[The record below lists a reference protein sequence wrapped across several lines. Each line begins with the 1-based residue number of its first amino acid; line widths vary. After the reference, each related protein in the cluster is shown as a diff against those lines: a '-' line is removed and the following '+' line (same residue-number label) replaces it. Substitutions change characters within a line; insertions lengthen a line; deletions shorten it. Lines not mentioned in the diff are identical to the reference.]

1 MSALSIE
8 RGQRAL
14 DAITHATKCPECA
27 APLPENATHCLM
39 CGWAASINNWEP
51 LKSIK
56 PDTYRAPYPIDLFP
70 LAMQAAID
78 EVQAATQAPIALVA
92 QAGLAALA
100 VAGQGLVS
108 VARDDTLRSPVS
120 LYMQVIARSGERK
133 TAADAHFMQAVREWQ
148 SREIERLKPE
158 LDAFTSELDAW
169 KSARAGLLDA
179 IKGAARN
186 GESIDELET
195 QLKAHDADRPE
206 PVRVPRLIY
215 ADITTE
221 QLIYLLAKQWPSA
234 IESSSEAGTIF
245 GSHGT
250 NADNVM
256 KYFAARNVL
265 WDGGEYTT
273 DRRTTDSVSANG
285 VRLSASLSVQ
295 RQAFD
300 VFNERTGGL
309 ARGMGT
315 WARYLLCE
323 PESTQGTR
331 FYREPSANM
340 PKRAAFHRR
349 ITQLLDKKI
358 SINPTGG
365 IDTSLLKFSREG
377 QAVWIEHYDAV
388 EAELRAGGE
397 FDGVRDVASKTAD
410 NGARLAALFHTFEH
424 GDIGEISAAH
434 VRAGCLLAIWYL
446 GEAKRILF
454 ADEGSSA
461 HAGKLETYLVQEAI
475 KSGTNS
481 MSRRQ
486 VMQLGPYALRKKSAL
501 NDAAAALEAA
511 GRIRVNEGSFE
522 IHPDILAAQK
532 PQQPKPW
539 N

>member
-1 MSALSIE
+1 MNAVSIE
-8 RGQRAL
+8 RGRAVL
-14 DAITHATKCPECA
+14 DSLDGAAKCTECSA
-27 APLPENATHCLM
+27 LLPACRSHCLI
-39 CGWAASINNWEP
+39 CGWQASIDAWEP
-51 LKSIK
+51 LKTTTSE
-56 PDTYRAPYPIDLFP
+56 THRAPYPIDLFP
-70 LAMQAAID
+70 LAMQAAIA
-78 EVQAATQAPIALVA
+78 EVQAATQAPVALVA
-92 QAGLAALA
+92 QAALAGVA

-120 LYMQVIARSGERK
+120 LYMLAIAPSGERK
-133 TAADAHFMQAVREWQ
+133 TTCDAHFMQPVREWQ

-158 LDAFTSELDAW
+158 LDAFTSEFDAW
-169 KSARAGLLDA
+169 KSARTGLLDA
-179 IKGAARN
+179 IKGAARS
-186 GESIDELET
+186 GESIDDLEA
-195 QLKAHDADRPE
+195 QLKAHDAERPE
-206 PVRVPRLIY
+206 CVRVPRLVY

-265 WDGGEYTT
+265 WDGGEFTA
-273 DRRTTDSVSANG
+273 DRRTTESVSANG

-349 ITQLLDKKI
+349 ITQLLDKPI

-377 QAVWIEHYDAV
+377 QAVWIEHYNAI
-388 EAELRAGGE
+388 ETELRAGGE

-410 NGARLAALFHTFEH
+410 NGARLAALFHVFEH
-424 GDIGEISAAH
+424 GDTGEISAEH

-454 ADEGSSA
+454 VDEGASP
-461 HAGKLETYLVQEAI
+461 HAGKLETYLAQQAI
-475 KSGTNS
+475 KSGTNT

-486 VMQLGPYALRKKSAL
+486 VMQLGPYALRKKAAL
-501 NDAAAALEAA
+501 NDAVAALQIA
-511 GRIRVNEGSFE
+511 GRIRAVDGLLEL
-522 IHPDILAAQK
+522 HPDILAQHK
-532 PQQPKPW
+532 PLQVMPW

>member
-1 MSALSIE
+1 MMELAELARAVEQSTIAPALV
-8 RGQRAL
+8 G
-14 DAITHATKCPECA
+14 
-27 APLPENATHCLM
+27 
-39 CGWAASINNWEP
+39 WEP
-51 LKSIK
+51 LQSIK
-56 PDTYRAPYPIDLFP
+56 TDTYRAPYPLDLFP
-70 LAMQAAID
+70 VGMQAAIT
-78 EVQAATQAPIALVA
+78 EVQSTTQAPIALVA
-92 QAGLAALA
+92 QAALAGLA
-100 VAGQGLVS
+100 VAVQGLVS
-108 VARDDTLRSPVS
+108 VARDATLRSPVS
-120 LYMQVIARSGERK
+120 LYMLAIAPSGERK
-133 TAADAHFMQAVREWQ
+133 TTCDSHFIQPVREWQ
-148 SREIERLKPE
+148 SKEMERLKPE
-158 LDAFTSELDAW
+158 LDAFTSEFDGW

-186 GESIDELET
+186 GESIDVLEA

-206 PVRVPRLIY
+206 AVRVPRLIY

-265 WDGGEYTT
+265 WDGGEFTT
-273 DRRTTDSVSANG
+273 DRRTTESLSANG

-349 ITQLLDKKI
+349 ITQLLDKPI

-365 IDTSLLKFSREG
+365 IDTSLLKFSRDG
-377 QAVWIEHYDAV
+377 QAVWIEHYNAV

-424 GDIGEISAAH
+424 GDIGEIRAEH

-454 ADEGSSA
+454 ADDGASP
-461 HAGKLETYLVQEAI
+461 HAGKLENYLAQQAI
-475 KSGTNS
+475 KLGTNTL
-481 MSRRQ
+481 SRRQ
-486 VMQLGPYALRKKSAL
+486 VMQLGPYALRKKAAL
-501 NDAAAALEAA
+501 NDAIATLESL
-511 GRIRVNEGSFE
+511 GRVRGNDNAIEV
-522 IHPDILAAQK
+522 HPAIVAEAK
-532 PQQPKPW
+532 GA
-539 N
+539 